1 MIFNALSF
9 KGTFVTT
16 GKKISSGTKYAIR
29 ICLTGTTDKI
39 ELLMKGTIVRVSDNG
54 MGIGFDSMDAPT
66 LYQWT

>member
-16 GKKISSGTKYAIR
+16 GKKIFSGTKYAIG